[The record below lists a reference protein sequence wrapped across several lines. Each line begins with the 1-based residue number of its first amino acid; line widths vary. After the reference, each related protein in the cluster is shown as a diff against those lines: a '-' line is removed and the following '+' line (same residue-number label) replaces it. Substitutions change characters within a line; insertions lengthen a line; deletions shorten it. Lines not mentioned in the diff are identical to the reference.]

1 MSFNLSNKVQAF
13 KFIFRLYNFISS
25 MEDLSNDFSPDSC
38 IVTKF
43 ILNWIRPRPTLPQNT
58 LHTGSKGGS
67 KKGPKSGSKV
77 GTQAQ
82 TTQAASGLSISGGHA
97 WALLQMEGYT
107 LLPEDSRQPG
117 QSTIARAVRFG
128 YVVALKLLRGSGATN
143 ELDILKYLQTFDS
156 QENHTIKL
164 LDVLHSDAI
173 TGDIIVMPWQ
183 SPLNVFL
190 DERSDILPNVVEL
203 LQNQF
208 LEGVWFLHERG
219 IAHLDLKPEN
229 VLLGYTD
236 SSPLP
241 RLSII
246 DFGISVRVES
256 EETMVEGFRG
266 TPFWSAPE
274 VGSDCGPTMKYS
286 AILADRWSCGQMIL
300 YIAQPHPVNDASVF
314 VSTYSKLLSSD
325 PSSRPPLGK
334 VLDSLRAVGAVKR
347 IGDTD
352 KGFMRVQHV
361 QKRPRTS
368 ACWYVCSFCHVPSLR
383 LMYRLGEQPILD

>member
-1 MSFNLSNKVQAF
+1 
-13 KFIFRLYNFISS
+13 
-25 MEDLSNDFSPDSC
+25 MEDLSNNFSPDSRS
-38 IVTKF
+38 VTKF
-43 ILNWIRPRPTLPQNT
+43 VLNWVNLCPILPPWRGNST
-58 LHTGSKGGS
+58 
-67 KKGPKSGSKV
+67 GPKGEV
-77 GTQAQ
+77 QAQ
-82 TTQAASGLSISGGHA
+82 TTQAASSLSISGGHA
-97 WALLQMEGYT
+97 RALLQMEGYT
-107 LLPEDSRQPG
+107 LLPEDGRQPG

-128 YVVALKLLRGSGATN
+128 HVVALKLLRSSGATN

-190 DERSDILPNVVEL
+190 DERSDILPNVVESL
-203 LQNQF
+203 RNQF

-266 TPFWSAPE
+266 TPF
-274 VGSDCGPTMKYS
+274 GLHQKSD
-286 AILADRWSCGQMIL
+286 R
-300 YIAQPHPVNDASVF
+300 IAGLQ
-314 VSTYSKLLSSD
+314 
-325 PSSRPPLGK
+325 
-334 VLDSLRAVGAVKR
+334 
-347 IGDTD
+347 
-352 KGFMRVQHV
+352 
-361 QKRPRTS
+361 
-368 ACWYVCSFCHVPSLR
+368 
-383 LMYRLGEQPILD
+383 